1 LSYLDEEVPRP
12 VEIALGIMLLIISA
26 ANFYKQ
32 IELILTAPSCG

>member
-1 LSYLDEEVPRP
+1 MEDEVPRE
-12 VEIALGIMLLIISA
+12 VQIALGMMLLIISA